1 MTGTAVP
8 FANRKT
14 GKHHY
19 VALFLN
25 LQRKGYIYSPG
36 GGSFYENLFIFMFFP
51 VFCRTF
57 SNIFFEFDMEI
68 IDIPVTDFFCDR
80 INF

>member
-1 MTGTAVP
+1 MICP
-8 FANRKT
+8 P
-14 GKHHY
+14 
-19 VALFLN
+19 FLN

-36 GGSFYENLFIFMFFP
+36 DGCFYESLFSFMFFP
-51 VFCRTF
+51 VFCRAF
-57 SNIFFEFDMEI
+57 SNVFFELDMEI